1 MIFSLI
7 FGNMNQKLSL
17 YIKLAFDA
25 EFVFLFFA
33 LNKYMNSFNFDK
45 NTLRTIGISFFFK
58 LLLSVFLF

>member
-1 MIFSLI
+1 
-7 FGNMNQKLSL
+7 MNQKLCL

-25 EFVFLFFA
+25 EFVFLSFA